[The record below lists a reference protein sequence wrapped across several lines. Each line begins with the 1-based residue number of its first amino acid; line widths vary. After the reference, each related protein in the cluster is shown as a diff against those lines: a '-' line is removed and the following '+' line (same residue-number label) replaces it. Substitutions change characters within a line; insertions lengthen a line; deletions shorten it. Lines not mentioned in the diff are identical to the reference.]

1 LVAIDSSVWI
11 EFFRG
16 SDQLAIEEVRR
27 LLDADAVAIA
37 IPVRLELL
45 SGASRAQLGRL
56 RRVLSALPLLLPTP
70 GVWSKL
76 EGWIE
81 RAKQSGQRFG
91 AMDLLIAGI
100 ADDNDASIWSRDA
113 DFARM
118 QRLGF
123 VRLHHPA

>member
-1 LVAIDSSVWI
+1 MVIIDTSIWI

-16 SDQLAIEEVRR
+16 SDAFIGEVRR
-27 LLDADAVAIA
+27 LLDADEVALPA
-37 IPVRLELL
+37 PVRLELL
-45 SGASRAQLGRL
+45 SGASRAELGRL
-56 RRVLSALPLLLPTP
+56 RRLLSALPLLLPAA
-70 GVWSKL
+70 GVWSNL
-76 EGWIE
+76 ESWIE

-100 ADDNDASIWSRDA
+100 AHEHESSIWSRDA

-123 VRLHHPA
+123 VRLHNP